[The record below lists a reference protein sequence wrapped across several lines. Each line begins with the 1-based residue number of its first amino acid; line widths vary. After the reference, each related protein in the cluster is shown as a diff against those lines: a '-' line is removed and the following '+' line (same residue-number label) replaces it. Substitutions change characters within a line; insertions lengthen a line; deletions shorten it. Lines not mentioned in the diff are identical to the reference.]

1 MLRLSGYSRQRS
13 HSAQRRSVTDTVA
26 RWEEWTGLRFLE
38 TGTYVVPG
46 AFQPI
51 KIDVRRNTGRYEEA
65 NVWMRHPV
73 KG

>member
-1 MLRLSGYSRQRS
+1 MGAEILRVAPR
-13 HSAQRRSVTDTVA
+13 AMVVTDTVA